1 MKVGDAIKSIRKER
15 RLKQSD
21 FATHIGISQTYLS
34 QIENNKRN
42 PNISILETIGK
53 KLEIPLPVIMFLAI
67 EESDVSENKREVYNS
82 VNTVMKDFISKV
94 FL

>member
-15 RLKQSD
+15 RLNQSD
-21 FATHIGISQTYLS
+21 LATQIGISQTYLS
-34 QIENNKRN
+34 QIETNQRN
-42 PNISILETIGK
+42 PNLSILETIGH

-67 EESDVSENKREVYNS
+67 DEMDVSEDKREVFNS
-82 VNTVMKDFISKV
+82 VNPIMKDFISKV